1 MTNRGIADALERL
14 QRAVEADDPHEII
27 DVITAEKWWLLPNHF
42 PAMKAALA
50 HVPASMI
57 AEHPLLQQL
66 RPLPLIDGRAEL
78 GGLTVRLDPELGVV
92 YEKSS
97 PSILEAT

>member
-57 AEHPLLQQL
+57 AEHPLLRIAQ
-66 RPLPLIDGRAEL
+66 PLILLTNHSLTPAAGR
-78 GGLTVRLDPELGVV
+78 PERVNN
-92 YEKSS
+92 
-97 PSILEAT
+97 P